1 MKTTYNLL
9 NEAVDMG
16 FNKEKALKDIDACL
30 DEFFGIENRKSLME
44 EMIPNDLYN
53 DILLGSN
60 VKEKVVNMKITGLKK
75 QLENIKEQTKKVII
89 VLNMVI
95 LCLIR
100 QLESYGQM
108 NFIRLVIM
116 NGNNINLI
124 RLSI

>member
-1 MKTTYNLL
+1 MIYI
-9 NEAVDMG
+9 M
-16 FNKEKALKDIDACL
+16 I
-30 DEFFGIENRKSLME
+30 FFW
-44 EMIPNDLYN
+44 
-53 DILLGSN
+53 GSN

-108 NFIRLVIM
+108 NFIRLVI
-116 NGNNINLI
+116 
-124 RLSI
+124 R